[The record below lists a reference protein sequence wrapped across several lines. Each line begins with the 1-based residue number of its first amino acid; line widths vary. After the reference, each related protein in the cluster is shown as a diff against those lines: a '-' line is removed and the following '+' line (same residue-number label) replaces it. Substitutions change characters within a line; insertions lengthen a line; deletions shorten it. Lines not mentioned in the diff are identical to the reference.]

1 MQHFGVIVFLKLVVP
16 CLPLGGASNITCLNT
31 LCVKRKKRKK
41 KIKWTFEYFSQL
53 KKSIIILLS

>member
-1 MQHFGVIVFLKLVVP
+1 
-16 CLPLGGASNITCLNT
+16 LPLGGASNITCLNT